1 MHLCIYASL
10 HMYTYN
16 YGFHRSGPPTAHLS
30 GLLAFLHYL
39 HWVPLSSRCPSPTH
53 SKTAQRSAW
62 SHPEGEGL
70 RVAWSWLICLYRV
83 WVVAVLLDLGTSW
96 NHFRFTEEIILKSM
110 DWFGTFY
117 VQLQQNK
124 DFTFL
129 GGSYCTC
136 SLQHI
141 LGCNDLAS
149 KVRPSWH
156 GCLQTCRAAS
166 VAERTWKDHKI
177 PPAKP
182 SPHRSWPV
190 FVGLQGIHLEI
201 DGRMQLLGCAFGCAS
216 HSVTMDLLGHVGP
229 RFNLGVNSKLN
240 ERDLTDG
247 PQKKQPFSSRRQI
260 WVVPAHWVSL
270 GLPERPDSQ
279 VRWSQEITRN
289 YGFFPSNMNSSCCIL
304 SSGWVTWFRPIAPVP
319 WASHWPFVCR
329 CGTAVSKVEHHVS
342 LSLCV

>member
-1 MHLCIYASL
+1 
-10 HMYTYN
+10 
-16 YGFHRSGPPTAHLS
+16 
-30 GLLAFLHYL
+30 
-39 HWVPLSSRCPSPTH
+39 
-53 SKTAQRSAW
+53 
-62 SHPEGEGL
+62 
-70 RVAWSWLICLYRV
+70 
-83 WVVAVLLDLGTSW
+83 
-96 NHFRFTEEIILKSM
+96 M
-110 DWFGTFY
+110 DWFM

-240 ERDLTDG
+240 ERGSDRWPPKKAPLLQPQAPNLSG
-247 PQKKQPFSSRRQI
+247 PCALGLVGAAGASWFPSEMICTGNYQKL
-260 WVVPAHWVSL
+260 WVVPIKYQQFLLHPKLRMGPSPGFIPLPPFPGRPTDPLFAAAELQWAKWSIMCRYLFVS
-270 GLPERPDSQ
+270 
-279 VRWSQEITRN
+279 
-289 YGFFPSNMNSSCCIL
+289 SNVVISCN
-304 SSGWVTWFRPIAPVP
+304 PNM
-319 WASHWPFVCR
+319 
-329 CGTAVSKVEHHVS
+329 
-342 LSLCV
+342 